1 MKKLKFLGAV
11 AMATVLL
18 TSCLDGGNNESQY
31 EARAV
36 VKMSTKSFKN
46 LAYESDYTVPIY
58 HSDLNQLED
67 GECIYAWK
75 RIDLDDPV
83 NQSASEYYTASEF
96 KYVKVPTGDV
106 SPLLDDTAT
115 IKDKEMTVTDV
126 AAATYIKGMLFV
138 QSSHPNASSDQT
150 NRISLSYDRNQEV
163 KEVNGQRVY
172 EIFLRAVKL
181 TDGKT
186 NTGNVTFENA
196 YNMSSFFSYA
206 IAQEKAENK
215 HSVYFRFNYIKE
227 FNKDTTAVTWATSKV
242 TDYQIPEEK

>member
-1 MKKLKFLGAV
+1 M
-11 AMATVLL
+11 
-18 TSCLDGGNNESQY
+18 
-31 EARAV
+31 
-36 VKMSTKSFKN
+36 
-46 LAYESDYTVPIY
+46 
-58 HSDLNQLED
+58 
-67 GECIYAWK
+67 
-75 RIDLDDPV
+75 
-83 NQSASEYYTASEF
+83 
-96 KYVKVPTGDV
+96 PTGDV

-215 HSVYFRFNYIKE
+215 QNVYFRFNYIKE